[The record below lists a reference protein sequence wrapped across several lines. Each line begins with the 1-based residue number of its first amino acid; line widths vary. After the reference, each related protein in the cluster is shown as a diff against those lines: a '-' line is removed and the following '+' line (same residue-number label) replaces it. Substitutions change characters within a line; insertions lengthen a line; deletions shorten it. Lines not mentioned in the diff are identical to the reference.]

1 MCVQPAQASLDANHA
16 RSKII
21 HPSHTDLI
29 LDILLFKR
37 FKRTI
42 LLEPESKFKVRI
54 KSKYHQ
60 SQIQIGGNLDP

>member
-16 RSKII
+16 SSKII

-29 LDILLFKR
+29 LDILLKGSNEQFYK
-37 FKRTI
+37 
-42 LLEPESKFKVRI
+42 PESKFQVRI

-60 SQIQIGGNLDP
+60 SQIQIPK